1 MLKKIALLSIVAV
14 MLAVGVG
21 MASADG
27 GGIND
32 GRINS
37 YDVASGVAIY
47 YTYGDG
53 YVTDED
59 GNLVETEV
67 ITGIEAWYATEAGN
81 GVKLFELSDA
91 QIDKAVS
98 ASASTTVVIGSG
110 HGYTLGYDRVT
121 EEFYVYGPNYLFQ
134 WEDHYEVVG

>member
-1 MLKKIALLSIVAV
+1 MLKKFALLSIVAV
-14 MLAVGVG
+14 MLAAGVG

-32 GRINS
+32 GRINTF
-37 YDVASGVAIY
+37 DVASGIAIY
-47 YTYGDG
+47 YTYDDG

-59 GNLVETEV
+59 GNQVLTEV

-98 ASASTTVVIGSG
+98 ASSSTTVVIGGG
-110 HGYTLGYDRVT
+110 HGYYLGYDRVN
-121 EEFYVYGPNYLFQ
+121 EAFYVYGPNYLFQ
-134 WEDHYEVVG
+134 WDDHYEVAG

>member
-1 MLKKIALLSIVAV
+1 MLKKLALLSIVAV

-37 YDVASGVAIY
+37 FDVASGVAIY

-59 GNLVETEV
+59 GNQVLTEV
-67 ITGIEAWYATEAGN
+67 ITGIEVWYATEAGN
-81 GVKLFELSDA
+81 GVKLFELSDS
-91 QIDKAVS
+91 QIDKAVN
-98 ASASTTVVIGSG
+98 ASASPSVVIGG
-110 HGYTLGYDRVT
+110 GNGYYLGYDRVN
-121 EEFYVYGPNYLFQ
+121 EAFYVYGPNYLFQ
-134 WEDHYEVVG
+134 WDDHYEVAG

>member
-21 MASADG
+21 MASAG

-32 GRINS
+32 GRINTF
-37 YDVASGVAIY
+37 DVASGVAIY

-59 GNLVETEV
+59 GNQVLTEV
-67 ITGIEAWYATEAGN
+67 ITGIEVWYATEAGN

-98 ASASTTVVIGSG
+98 ASASPSVVIGGG
-110 HGYTLGYDRVT
+110 HGYYLGYDRVN
-121 EEFYVYGPNYLFQ
+121 EAFYVYGPNYLFQ
-134 WEDHYEVVG
+134 WEDHYEVAG

>member
-1 MLKKIALLSIVAV
+1 MLKKLALLSIVAV
-14 MLAVGVG
+14 MLVVGVG

-32 GRINS
+32 GRINT

-59 GNLVETEV
+59 GNQVLTEV
-67 ITGIEAWYATEAGN
+67 ITGIEVWYATEAGN
-81 GVKLFELSDA
+81 GVKLFALSES
-91 QIDKAVS
+91 QIDKAVN
-98 ASASTTVVIGSG
+98 ASSSTTVVIGGG
-110 HGYTLGYDRVT
+110 HGYYLGYDRVN

-134 WEDHYEVVG
+134 WDDHYEVAG

>member
-21 MASADG
+21 MASAG

-37 YDVASGVAIY
+37 FDVASGVAIY
-47 YTYGDG
+47 YTYDDG

-59 GNLVETEV
+59 GNQVLTEV
-67 ITGIEAWYATEAGN
+67 ITGIEVWYATEAGN
-81 GVKLFELSDA
+81 GVKLFELSDS
-91 QIDKAVS
+91 QIDKAVN
-98 ASASTTVVIGSG
+98 ASASPSVVIGG
-110 HGYTLGYDRVT
+110 GNGYYLGYDRVN
-121 EEFYVYGPNYLFQ
+121 EAFYVYGPNYLFQ
-134 WEDHYEVVG
+134 WDDHYEVAG

>member
-14 MLAVGVG
+14 MLAIGVG

-59 GNLVETEV
+59 GNEVLTEV

-98 ASASTTVVIGSG
+98 ASASTTVVIGGG

>member
-1 MLKKIALLSIVAV
+1 MLKKLTLLSIVAV

-32 GRINS
+32 GRINT

-53 YVTDED
+53 YVTDDD
-59 GNLVETEV
+59 GNQVLTEV
-67 ITGIEAWYATEAGN
+67 ITGIEVWYATEAGN

-98 ASASTTVVIGSG
+98 ASSGSTVVIGGG
-110 HGYTLGYDRVT
+110 HGYYLGYDRVNET
-121 EEFYVYGPNYLFQ
+121 FYVYGPNYLFQ
-134 WEDHYEVVG
+134 WDDHYAVAG

>member
-59 GNLVETEV
+59 GNEVLTEV

-98 ASASTTVVIGSG
+98 ASASTTVVIGGG
-110 HGYTLGYDRVT
+110 HGYTLGYDRAT

>member
-59 GNLVETEV
+59 GNEVLTEV

>member
-47 YTYGDG
+47 YTYGEG

-59 GNLVETEV
+59 GNEVLTEV

-81 GVKLFELSDA
+81 GVKLFELSDV

-98 ASASTTVVIGSG
+98 ASASTTVVIGGG
-110 HGYTLGYDRVT
+110 HGYYLGYDRAT